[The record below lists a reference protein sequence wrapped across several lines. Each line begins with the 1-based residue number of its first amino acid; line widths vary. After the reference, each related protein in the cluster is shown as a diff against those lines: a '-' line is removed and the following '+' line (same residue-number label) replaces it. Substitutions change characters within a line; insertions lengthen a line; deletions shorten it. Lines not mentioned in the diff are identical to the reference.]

1 MREDQAMDARILDE
15 AAHWLALRHTTGFSA
30 AQQAEL
36 AQWRNL
42 SATHEAVWQ
51 RMEQLQLRMDGVPPA
66 VGMAVLDRPRNAG
79 SRRHLLRATALAI
92 ATPMLGWF
100 AYRHLPWQVWNA
112 DFSTA
117 TGETREL
124 TLADRSRVLLNTASA
139 ISARF
144 DGEARRVHLHAGEI
158 LVETAHDRAYQALPF
173 MVQTDHGQLRA
184 LGTRF
189 TVRKHAHS
197 TTLAVLQ
204 GAVQVTPAQS
214 SLPLVVQAGEQVNF
228 DSRQSGAITPLSA
241 HTDAWAR
248 GVLYAQDMRL
258 DDFLAELQRYRP
270 GVLQCVPDIAGL
282 RVSGVFQLCD
292 TDRILELLTQTLPV
306 RTQTRTRYWVTVTPA

>member
-1 MREDQAMDARILDE
+1 MDARILDE
-15 AAHWLALRHTTGFSA
+15 AAHWLALLHATGFSA

-36 AQWRNL
+36 AQWRSL

-139 ISARF
+139 ISTRF

-214 SLPLVVQAGEQVNF
+214 SQSLVVQAGEQVNF
-228 DSRQSGAITPLSA
+228 DSRQTGAITPLSA

-270 GVLQCVPDIAGL
+270 GVLQCVPDIANL
-282 RVSGVFQLCD
+282 RVSGVFQLRD

-306 RTQTRTRYWVTVTPA
+306 RTQTRTRYWVTVTPI

>member
-1 MREDQAMDARILDE
+1 MDARILDE
-15 AAHWLALRHTTGFSA
+15 AAQWMARRHATGFSA

-36 AQWRNL
+36 ARWRSL
-42 SATHEAVWQ
+42 SSTHEAVWQ
-51 RMEQLQLRMDGVPPA
+51 RIEQLQLRMDGVPPSM
-66 VGMAVLDRPRNAG
+66 GMAVLNRPRAG
-79 SRRHLLRATALAI
+79 SRRHVLRATALALS
-92 ATPMLGWF
+92 TPMLGWLS
-100 AYRHLPWQVWNA
+100 YRHLPWQVWSA

-124 TLADRSRVLLNTASA
+124 TLADNSRVLLNTASA
-139 ISARF
+139 ISTRF
-144 DGEARRVHLHAGEI
+144 DSEARRVRHHAGEI
-158 LVETAHDRAYQALPF
+158 LVETAHNSAYQALPF
-173 MVQTDHGQLRA
+173 LVQTDDGQLRA

-214 SLPLVVQAGEQVNF
+214 SQSLVVQAGEQLHF
-228 DSRQSGAITPLSA
+228 DSHQAGAVTPLPP

-248 GVLYAQDMRL
+248 GTLYAQDMRL
-258 DDFLAELQRYRP
+258 DDFLTELQRYRP
-270 GVLQCVPDIAGL
+270 GVLQCVPGVAGL
-282 RVSGVFQLCD
+282 RVSGVFQLHD

-306 RTQTRTRYWVTVTPA
+306 RTQAHTRYWVTLTPA